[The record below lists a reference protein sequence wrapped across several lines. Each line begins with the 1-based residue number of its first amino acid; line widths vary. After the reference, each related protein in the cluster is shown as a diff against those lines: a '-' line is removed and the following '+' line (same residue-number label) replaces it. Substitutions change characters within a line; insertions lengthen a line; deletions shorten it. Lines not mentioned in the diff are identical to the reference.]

1 MSDEITL
8 EKVWLELRLNHQ
20 GTLDFREHI
29 SEKLRSIE
37 EQVKSTNGR
46 VTALEHDRTRR
57 DALGWKQ
64 ITGAIATLGVI
75 VGIVVGVV
83 NVVVNIIT

>member
-8 EKVWLELRLNHQ
+8 EKVWLELRVNHQ

-29 SEKLRSIE
+29 REKLERIE
-37 EQVKSTNGR
+37 EQVRSTNGR

-64 ITGAIATLGVI
+64 IAGAIGTLGVV
-75 VGIVVGVV
+75 VGIMVGIV
-83 NVVVNIIT
+83 NVVVNIVT